1 MRAPELPTS
10 VMSAPDPARVFR
22 EADLATRRAVVDF
35 LIDVRVMPTSA
46 KGGTRGGRH
55 GGWFGP
61 SRIRIAA
68 KTPDGPVPIDVGA

>member
-1 MRAPELPTS
+1 MSVPDFARAFS
-10 VMSAPDPARVFR
+10 

-35 LIDVRVMPTSA
+35 LIDVHVMPTLA
-46 KGGTRGGRH
+46 KRGTRGGRH
-55 GGWFGP
+55 GGRFDP